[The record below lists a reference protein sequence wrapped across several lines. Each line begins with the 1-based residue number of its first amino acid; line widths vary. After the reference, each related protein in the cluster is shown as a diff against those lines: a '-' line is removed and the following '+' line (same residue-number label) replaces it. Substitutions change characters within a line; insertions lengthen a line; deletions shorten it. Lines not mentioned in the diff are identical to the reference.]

1 MAAAISS
8 NPAPSKSVTISSID
22 CPGNSSAR
30 ACSLAASSSGRRT
43 AYSFAVL
50 AGAGA
55 FFHRSSKG
63 LNFTSTPP
71 YQTTAT
77 GYYRPRGP
85 SISAQSKPRPINL
98 PSSGNSPHIGGAPN
112 STDGAGG
119 GAGGWRRNLSGVF
132 EYSSRALGLVWSTN
146 RALSITLAVLT
157 LIAGVLP
164 AGVAY
169 VGAQI
174 VDAVIHAADL
184 HHRAGTTYL
193 NNVVRYVALEALL
206 VAATA
211 MAQRGISLAQSL
223 LRAQLGQRVNVMI
236 LEKALTLD
244 LTQFEDS
251 EFYDKLTRARREA
264 SSRPLSLVMRTFG
277 LLQNAISLVSFGG
290 LLVRFS
296 PWAVVLLIL
305 AGLPAFLAEA
315 KFSGEAFR
323 LFRWRAPE
331 SRMQIYLESV
341 LAREDYAKEVKLFEL
356 GPRFLDRY
364 RDIFTRLYREDRD
377 LTLRRDAW
385 GFGLGLLGTAALY
398 GGYVWIAAETVLGAM
413 TVGQMTMYLMLFRQ
427 GQSAVSAALSAV
439 SGLYE
444 DNLYLSNLFEYLE
457 QPVQGS
463 SGTLTAGPK
472 PGDGIRFE
480 DVEFVYPDSTAPA
493 LSHIDLHVKPGESLA
508 LVGENGSGKTTMI
521 KLLTRLY
528 RPTSGRILL
537 DGLDLQEWDET
548 VLRRRIGVIFQDF
561 ARYQMLVGENIGAGD
576 ERAFDDE
583 ARWRSAAMQG
593 LAAEFVEALPSG
605 YRTQLGKWFKDG
617 RELSGGQW
625 QKIALARAFMRN
637 EADILVLDEP
647 TAAIDAAA
655 EAEVF
660 EHFRELTRNRIA
672 IVISHRFST
681 VRMADQ
687 ILVLDEGRIVE
698 RGSHDSLL
706 AEDGRY
712 AKLFTLQARGYR

>member
-1 MAAAISS
+1 MA
-8 NPAPSKSVTISSID
+8 
-22 CPGNSSAR
+22 
-30 ACSLAASSSGRRT
+30 
-43 AYSFAVL
+43 
-50 AGAGA
+50 
-55 FFHRSSKG
+55 
-63 LNFTSTPP
+63 
-71 YQTTAT
+71 
-77 GYYRPRGP
+77 
-85 SISAQSKPRPINL
+85 
-98 PSSGNSPHIGGAPN
+98 
-112 STDGAGG
+112 
-119 GAGGWRRNLSGVF
+119 
-132 EYSSRALGLVWSTN
+132 LVWSTN
-146 RALSITLAVLT
+146 KGLSVSLALLT
-157 LIAGVLP
+157 LVAGVLP
-164 AGVAY
+164 AGIAY
-169 VGAQI
+169 IGAQI

-184 HHRAGTTYL
+184 HRRTGVTFYSD
-193 NNVVRYVALEALL
+193 VVRYVALEALL
-206 VAATA
+206 VAATS
-211 MAQRGISLAQSL
+211 MAQRGMSLAQSL

-277 LLQNAISLVSFGG
+277 LLQNGVSLISFGG
-290 LLVRFS
+290 LLYRFS
-296 PWAVVLLIL
+296 PWAVVLLIV

-356 GPRFLDRY
+356 GPRLLDRY

-377 LTLRRDAW
+377 LTLRRDGW
-385 GFGLGLLGTAALY
+385 GFGLGLLGTATLY
-398 GGYVWIAAETVLGAM
+398 GGYVWIAVETVLGAM

-427 GQSAVSAALSAV
+427 GQAAVSAALSAV
-439 SGLYE
+439 GGLYE
-444 DNLYLSNLFEYLE
+444 DNLYLSNLYEYLE
-457 QPVQGS
+457 QPVARRGS
-463 SGTLTAGPK
+463 SGAGAAIGPV

-480 DVEFVYPDSTAPA
+480 GVEFTYPGAAAPA
-493 LSHIDLHVKPGESLA
+493 LSGIDLHVRPGESLA
-508 LVGENGSGKTTMI
+508 LVGQNGSGKTTLI

-528 RPTSGRILL
+528 EPTRGRILL
-537 DGLDLQEWDET
+537 DGLDLRDWDET
-548 VLRRRIGVIFQDF
+548 ALRQRIGVIFQDF

-576 ERAFDDE
+576 VRAFEDE
-583 ARWRSAAMQG
+583 ERWRSAADKG
-593 LAAEFVEALPSG
+593 LAADFVEQLPSG

-625 QKIALARAFMRN
+625 QKIALARAFMRS

-647 TAAIDAAA
+647 TAAIDAGA

-681 VRMADQ
+681 VRMTDQ
-687 ILVLDEGRIVE
+687 ILVLEEGRIVE
-698 RGSHDSLL
+698 RGSHESLM
-706 AEDGRY
+706 AADGRY